1 MSKHIVGII
10 AEYNPFHNGHL
21 YHIEKVKEMFPNSPI
36 ILVLGGNFTERGD
49 VSILDKWEKTY
60 IAIKYGIDLVVELP
74 FPFSCASAD
83 IFAKGSVDILNY
95 LGVTDLVFG
104 SESDDIEG
112 IKKLVEA
119 QLFNNNFDSLVQV
132 YLRMGYNY
140 PTSLSKAL
148 EDITG
153 NCYKLPNDILGISYV
168 KAIYSN
174 KYNITPHTI
183 KRTTDYHSKE
193 LDKMSIRSIR
203 SINSATSIREA
214 LINNVDIKESVP
226 SITYNYLKK
235 KKIPKLDDYFNLLK
249 YKIISSNDLTI
260 YNLVDKGLEKKL
272 KKEILNSYSFDE
284 LINKIKSKNVTYA
297 RLSRTLIYILCDYTK
312 DMAKE
317 FKKIKYIRL
326 LGFSNKG
333 KDYLNKIKKDINI
346 PLISKFTREKDKML
360 EYEYKI
366 TKIYS
371 LVFDK
376 DKSKNLIEAEYKMK
390 PIKEEL
396 IYGKHG

>member
-21 YHIEKVKEMFPNSPI
+21 YHIEKVKEMFPDSPI

-49 VSILDKWEKTY
+49 ISMLDKWEKTA
-60 IAIKYGIDLVVELP
+60 IAIKNGIDLVLELP

-83 IFAKGSVDILNY
+83 IFAKGAISILNY
-95 LGVTDLVFG
+95 LGVTDLIFG

-112 IKKLVEA
+112 IKKLVETE
-119 QLFNNNFDSLVQV
+119 LFNENFDNLVQV

-153 NCYKLPNDILGISYV
+153 DCFKLPNDILGISYV

-174 KYNITPHTI
+174 NYKITPHTI
-183 KRTTDYHSKE
+183 KRTNDYHSKE
-193 LDKMSIRSIR
+193 LKSK

-214 LINNVDIKESVP
+214 LLDGKDIKNSVP
-226 SITYNYLKK
+226 SITYNYLEN
-235 KKIPKLDDYFNLLK
+235 KKIPKLDDYFSLLK

-260 YNLVDKGLEKKL
+260 YNLVDSGMETKL

-284 LINKIKSKNVTYA
+284 LINKVKSKNATYA
-297 RLSRTLIYILCDYTK
+297 KISRMLIYILCDYTK
-312 DMAKE
+312 DLAKE
-317 FKKIKYIRL
+317 FKEIKYIRL

-333 KDYLNKIKKDINI
+333 RDYLNKIKKDIDI
-346 PLISKFTREKDKML
+346 PIISKFTREKDKML
-360 EYEYKI
+360 EYEYQI

-376 DKSKNLIEAEYKMK
+376 DKAKSLIEAEYKMK
-390 PIKEEL
+390 PIREE
-396 IYGKHG
+396 

>member
-49 VSILDKWEKTY
+49 ISILDKWEKTA
-60 IAIKYGIDLVVELP
+60 IAIKNGIDLVVELP

-83 IFAKGSVDILNY
+83 IFAKGSIDILNY

-112 IKKLVEA
+112 IKKLVETE
-119 QLFNNNFDSLVQV
+119 LSNSDFDSLVQV

-153 NCYKLPNDILGISYV
+153 DCFKLPNDILGISYV

-174 KYNITPHTI
+174 NYKITPHTI
-183 KRTTDYHSKE
+183 KRTNDYHSKE
-193 LDKMSIRSIR
+193 LDNM

-214 LINNVDIKESVP
+214 LLDNKDIKNSVP
-226 SITYNYLKK
+226 SITYSYLKD

-249 YKIISSNDLTI
+249 YKIISCNDLTI
-260 YNLVDKGLEKKL
+260 YNLVDSGIATKL

-284 LINKIKSKNVTYA
+284 LINKVKSKNLTYS

-317 FKKIKYIRL
+317 FKEVKYIRL

-333 KDYLNKIKKDINI
+333 RDYLNKIKKAVDIPI
-346 PLISKFTREKDKML
+346 ISKFTREKDKML

-371 LVFDK
+371 LAFDK
-376 DKSKNLIEAEYKMK
+376 DKAKSLIEAYYKMK
-390 PIKEEL
+390 PIREE
-396 IYGKHG
+396 

>member
-1 MSKHIVGII
+1 MLVLSNHIVGII

-21 YHIEKVKEMFPNSPI
+21 YHLEKVKEMFPDSPI

-49 VSILDKWEKTY
+49 ISILDKWEKTT
-60 IAIKYGIDLVVELP
+60 IAIKNGIDLVVELP
-74 FPFSCASAD
+74 FPFSSASAD
-83 IFAKGSVDILNY
+83 IFAKGSIDILNH

-112 IKKLVEA
+112 IIRLVET
-119 QLFNNNFDSLVQV
+119 QLFNKDFDSLVQV

-153 NCYKLPNDILGISYV
+153 NCFKLPNDILGISYV
-168 KAIYSN
+168 KTILSN
-174 KYNITPHTI
+174 SYNITPHTI
-183 KRTTDYHSKE
+183 KRTNDYHSKE
-193 LDKMSIRSIR
+193 LNIRNIRSIR

-214 LINNVDIKESVP
+214 LLNNKDVKSSVP
-226 SITYNYLKK
+226 SITYSYLKN

-249 YKIISSNDLTI
+249 YKIVSSNDLTI
-260 YNLVDKGLEKKL
+260 YNLVDSGISSKL

-284 LINKIKSKNVTYA
+284 LINKVKSKNDTYTKI
-297 RLSRTLIYILCDYTK
+297 SRMLIYILCDYTK
-312 DMAKE
+312 EQAKE
-317 FKKIKYIRL
+317 FKEIKYIRL

-333 KDYLNKIKKDINI
+333 KDYLNKIKKDIDI
-346 PLISKFTREKDKML
+346 PIISKFTREKDKML

-371 LVFDK
+371 LVFTK
-376 DKSKNLIEAEYKMK
+376 DKSKSLIEAFYKMK
-390 PIKEEL
+390 PIREE
-396 IYGKHG
+396 

>member
-1 MSKHIVGII
+1 MSNHIVGII

-21 YHIEKVKEMFPNSPI
+21 YHIEKVKEMFPDSPI

-49 VSILDKWEKTY
+49 ISMLDKWEKTA
-60 IAIKYGIDLVVELP
+60 IAIKNGIDLVVELP

-83 IFAKGSVDILNY
+83 IFAKGAISILNY
-95 LGVTDLVFG
+95 LGVTDLIFG

-112 IKKLVEA
+112 IKKLVETE
-119 QLFNNNFDSLVQV
+119 LFNENFDNLVQV

-153 NCYKLPNDILGISYV
+153 DCFKLPNDILGISYV

-174 KYNITPHTI
+174 NYKITPHTI
-183 KRTTDYHSKE
+183 KRTNDYHSKE
-193 LDKMSIRSIR
+193 LKSK

-214 LINNVDIKESVP
+214 LLDGKDIKNSVP
-226 SITYNYLKK
+226 SITYNYLEN
-235 KKIPKLDDYFNLLK
+235 KKIPKLDDYFSLLK

-260 YNLVDKGLEKKL
+260 YNLVDSGMETKL

-284 LINKIKSKNVTYA
+284 LINKVKSKNATYA
-297 RLSRTLIYILCDYTK
+297 KISRMLIYILCDYTK
-312 DMAKE
+312 EQAKE
-317 FKKIKYIRL
+317 FKEIKYIRL

-333 KDYLNKIKKDINI
+333 RDYLNKIKKDIDI
-346 PLISKFTREKDKML
+346 PIISKFTREKDKML
-360 EYEYKI
+360 EYEYQI

-376 DKSKNLIEAEYKMK
+376 DKAKSLIEAEYKMK
-390 PIKEEL
+390 PVREE
-396 IYGKHG
+396 

>member
-1 MSKHIVGII
+1 M
-10 AEYNPFHNGHL
+10 
-21 YHIEKVKEMFPNSPI
+21 EKVKKMFPDRPI
-36 ILVLGGNFTERGD
+36 ILILGGNFTQRGD
-49 VSILDKWEKTY
+49 ISILDKWEKTA

-83 IFAKGSVDILNY
+83 IFAKGAIDILNH

-104 SESDDIEG
+104 SESDDIES
-112 IKKLVEA
+112 IKKLVETE
-119 QLFNNNFDSLVQV
+119 LFNEDFDSLVQV

-153 NCYKLPNDILGISYV
+153 DCFRLPNDILGISYV
-168 KAIYSN
+168 KAICANNY
-174 KYNITPHTI
+174 KITPHTI
-183 KRTTDYHSKE
+183 KRTNDYHSKD
-193 LDKMSIRSIR
+193 LNKRSI
-203 SINSATSIREA
+203 SSATSIRES
-214 LINNVDIKESVP
+214 LLDGKDIKNSIP
-226 SITYNYLKK
+226 SITYNYLKN

-260 YNLVDKGLEKKL
+260 YNLVDSGISTKL

-284 LINKIKSKNVTYA
+284 LINKVKSKNATYA
-297 RLSRTLIYILCDYTK
+297 KISRMLIYILCDYTK
-312 DMAKE
+312 EQARKFRD
-317 FKKIKYIRL
+317 IKYIRL

-333 KDYLNKIKKDINI
+333 RDYLNKIKKDIGI
-346 PLISKFTREKDKML
+346 PIISKFTREKDRML
-360 EYEYKI
+360 EYEYQI

-376 DKSKNLIEAEYKMK
+376 DKSKSLIEAEYKMK
-390 PIKEEL
+390 PIRE
-396 IYGKHG
+396 G

>member
-21 YHIEKVKEMFPNSPI
+21 YHIEKVKEMFPDSPI

-49 VSILDKWEKTY
+49 ISMLDKWEKTA
-60 IAIKYGIDLVVELP
+60 IAIKNGMDLVLELP

-83 IFAKGSVDILNY
+83 IFAKGAISILNY
-95 LGVTDLVFG
+95 LGVTDLIFG

-112 IKKLVEA
+112 IKKLVETE
-119 QLFNNNFDSLVQV
+119 LFNENFDNLVQV

-153 NCYKLPNDILGISYV
+153 DCFKLPNDILGISYV
-168 KAIYSN
+168 KAIYAN
-174 KYNITPHTI
+174 NYKITPHTI
-183 KRTTDYHSKE
+183 KRTNDYHSKE
-193 LDKMSIRSIR
+193 LKSK

-214 LINNVDIKESVP
+214 LLDGKDIKNSVP
-226 SITYNYLKK
+226 SITYNYLEN
-235 KKIPKLDDYFNLLK
+235 KKIPKLDDYFSLLK

-260 YNLVDKGLEKKL
+260 YNLVDSGMETKL

-284 LINKIKSKNVTYA
+284 LINKVKSKNATYA
-297 RLSRTLIYILCDYTK
+297 KISRMLIYILCDYTK
-312 DMAKE
+312 EQAKE
-317 FKKIKYIRL
+317 FKEIKYIRL

-333 KDYLNKIKKDINI
+333 RDYLNKIKKDIDI
-346 PLISKFTREKDKML
+346 PIISKFTREKDKML
-360 EYEYKI
+360 EYEYQI

-376 DKSKNLIEAEYKMK
+376 DKSKSLIEAEYKMK
-390 PIKEEL
+390 PIREE
-396 IYGKHG
+396 

>member
-1 MSKHIVGII
+1 MSNHIVGII

-21 YHIEKVKEMFPNSPI
+21 YHLEKVKEMFPNSPI

-83 IFAKGSVDILNY
+83 IFANGAISILNN

-112 IKKLVEA
+112 IKKLVETE
-119 QLFNNNFDSLVQV
+119 LNNSEFDVLVSL
-132 YLRMGYNY
+132 YLRSGYNY

-174 KYNITPHTI
+174 NYKITPHTI
-183 KRTTDYHSKE
+183 KRTNDYHSKE

-260 YNLVDKGLEKKL
+260 YNLIDKGLEKKL

-317 FKKIKYIRL
+317 FKEIKYIRL

>member
-1 MSKHIVGII
+1 MLVLSKHIVGII

-21 YHIEKVKEMFPNSPI
+21 YHIEKVEEMFPDSPI

-49 VSILDKWEKTY
+49 ISILDKWEKTT
-60 IAIKYGIDLVVELP
+60 IAIKNGIDLVVELP

-83 IFAKGSVDILNY
+83 IFAKGSIDILNH

-112 IKKLVEA
+112 IKRLVET
-119 QLFNNNFDSLVQV
+119 QLFNKDFDSLVQV

-153 NCYKLPNDILGISYV
+153 DCFKLPNDILGISYV
-168 KAIYSN
+168 KAVLSN
-174 KYNITPHTI
+174 NYKITPHTI
-183 KRTTDYHSKE
+183 KRTNDYHSKE
-193 LDKMSIRSIR
+193 LDKK

-214 LINNVDIKESVP
+214 LLEGKDIKNSVP
-226 SITYNYLKK
+226 SITYNYLKN

-260 YNLVDKGLEKKL
+260 YNLVDSGISTKL

-284 LINKIKSKNVTYA
+284 LINKVKSKNATYA
-297 RLSRTLIYILCDYTK
+297 KISRMLIYILCDYTK
-312 DMAKE
+312 EQAKE
-317 FKKIKYIRL
+317 FKDIKYIRL

-333 KDYLNKIKKDINI
+333 RVYLNKIKKDIDI
-346 PLISKFTREKDKML
+346 PIISKFTREKDKML

-376 DKSKNLIEAEYKMK
+376 EKSKSLIEAEYKMK
-390 PIKEEL
+390 PIREE
-396 IYGKHG
+396 

>member
-21 YHIEKVKEMFPNSPI
+21 YHIEKVKEMFPDSPI

-49 VSILDKWEKTY
+49 ISMLDKWEKTA
-60 IAIKYGIDLVVELP
+60 IAIKNGIDLVVELP

-83 IFAKGSVDILNY
+83 IFAKGAISILNY
-95 LGVTDLVFG
+95 LGVTDLIFG

-112 IKKLVEA
+112 IKKLVETE
-119 QLFNNNFDSLVQV
+119 LFNENFDNLVQV

-153 NCYKLPNDILGISYV
+153 DCFKLPNDILGISYV

-174 KYNITPHTI
+174 NYKITPHTI
-183 KRTTDYHSKE
+183 KRTNDYHSKE
-193 LDKMSIRSIR
+193 LKSK

-214 LINNVDIKESVP
+214 LLDGKDIKNSVP
-226 SITYNYLKK
+226 SITYNYLEN
-235 KKIPKLDDYFNLLK
+235 KKIPKLDDYFSLLK

-260 YNLVDKGLEKKL
+260 YNLVDSGMETKL

-284 LINKIKSKNVTYA
+284 LINKVKSKNATYA
-297 RLSRTLIYILCDYTK
+297 KISRMLIYILCDYTK
-312 DMAKE
+312 EQAKE
-317 FKKIKYIRL
+317 FKEIKYIRL

-333 KDYLNKIKKDINI
+333 RDYLNKIKKDIDI
-346 PLISKFTREKDKML
+346 PIISKFTREKDKML
-360 EYEYKI
+360 EYEYQI

-376 DKSKNLIEAEYKMK
+376 DKAKSLIEAEYKMK
-390 PIKEEL
+390 PIREE
-396 IYGKHG
+396 

>member
-21 YHIEKVKEMFPNSPI
+21 YHIERVKEMFPDSPI
-36 ILVLGGNFTERGD
+36 ILVLGGVFTDRGNI
-49 VSILDKWEKTY
+49 SILDKWEKTS
-60 IAIKYGIDLVVELP
+60 IAIKNGIDLVVELP

-83 IFAKGSVDILNY
+83 IFAYGSISILNH

-112 IKKLVEA
+112 IKKLVETE
-119 QLFNNNFDSLVQV
+119 LYNPDFDNLVQV

-153 NCYKLPNDILGISYV
+153 DCFKLPNDILGISYV

-174 KYNITPHTI
+174 NYKIAPHTI
-183 KRTTDYHSKE
+183 KRTNDYHSKE
-193 LDKMSIRSIR
+193 LKSKSIKSI
-203 SINSATSIREA
+203 SSATSIREA
-214 LINNVDIKESVP
+214 LLNNQNIKNSVP
-226 SITYNYLKK
+226 SITYSYLKN

-249 YKIISSNDLTI
+249 YKIISTNDLTI
-260 YNLVDKGLEKKL
+260 YNLVDSGISSKL

-284 LINKIKSKNVTYA
+284 LINKVKSKNATYA
-297 RLSRTLIYILCDYTK
+297 KISRMLIYILCDYTK
-312 DMAKE
+312 EQARE
-317 FKKIKYIRL
+317 FKDIKYIRL

-333 KDYLNKIKKDINI
+333 KDYLNKIKKDIDI
-346 PLISKFTREKDKML
+346 PIISKFTREKDKML

-371 LVFDK
+371 LVFAK
-376 DKSKNLIEAEYKMK
+376 DKSKSLIEAEYKMK
-390 PIKEEL
+390 PIRK
-396 IYGKHG
+396 

>member
-21 YHIEKVKEMFPNSPI
+21 YHIEKVKEMFPDSPI

-49 VSILDKWEKTY
+49 VSILDKWEKTA
-60 IAIKYGIDLVVELP
+60 IAIKNGIDLVVELP

-83 IFAKGSVDILNY
+83 IFAKGSIDILNH
-95 LGVTDLVFG
+95 LRVTDIVFG

-112 IKKLVEA
+112 IKKLVETE
-119 QLFNNNFDSLVQV
+119 LSNPDFDSLVQV

-153 NCYKLPNDILGISYV
+153 DCFKLPNDILGISYV

-174 KYNITPHTI
+174 NYKITPHTI
-183 KRTTDYHSKE
+183 KRTNDYHSKE
-193 LDKMSIRSIR
+193 LDNM

-214 LINNVDIKESVP
+214 LLDNKDIKDSVP
-226 SITYNYLKK
+226 SITYTYLKD

-249 YKIISSNDLTI
+249 YKIISCNDLTI
-260 YNLVDKGLEKKL
+260 YNLVDSGIATKL
-272 KKEILNSYSFDE
+272 KKEILNCYSFDE
-284 LINKIKSKNVTYA
+284 LINRVKSKNATYA
-297 RLSRTLIYILCDYTK
+297 KISRMLIYILCDYTK

-317 FKKIKYIRL
+317 FKEIKYIRL

-333 KDYLNKIKKDINI
+333 RDYLNKIKKDIDVLI
-346 PLISKFTREKDKML
+346 ISKFTREKDKML
-360 EYEYKI
+360 EYEYQI

-376 DKSKNLIEAEYKMK
+376 DKAKSLIEAYYKMK
-390 PIKEEL
+390 PIRE
-396 IYGKHG
+396 

>member
-21 YHIEKVKEMFPNSPI
+21 YHIEKVKEMFPDSPI

-49 VSILDKWEKTY
+49 ISILDKWEKTA
-60 IAIKYGIDLVVELP
+60 IAIKNGIDLVVELP

-83 IFAKGSVDILNY
+83 IFAKGSIDILNY
-95 LGVTDLVFG
+95 LGVTDIVFG

-112 IKKLVEA
+112 IKKLVETE
-119 QLFNNNFDSLVQV
+119 LSNSDFDSLVQV

-153 NCYKLPNDILGISYV
+153 DCFKLPNDILGISYV

-174 KYNITPHTI
+174 NYKITPHTI
-183 KRTTDYHSKE
+183 KRTNDYHSKE
-193 LDKMSIRSIR
+193 LDNM

-214 LINNVDIKESVP
+214 LLNNKDIKDSVP
-226 SITYNYLKK
+226 SITYTYLKD

-249 YKIISSNDLTI
+249 YKIISCNDLTI
-260 YNLVDKGLEKKL
+260 YNLVDSGIATKL

-284 LINKIKSKNVTYA
+284 LINKVKSKNLTYS

-317 FKKIKYIRL
+317 FKDIKYIRL

-333 KDYLNKIKKDINI
+333 RDYLNKIKKDIDVPI
-346 PLISKFTREKDKML
+346 ISKFTREKDKML

-376 DKSKNLIEAEYKMK
+376 DKAKSLIEAEYKMK
-390 PIKEEL
+390 PIREE
-396 IYGKHG
+396 

>member
-21 YHIEKVKEMFPNSPI
+21 YHIEKVKEMFPDSSI

-49 VSILDKWEKTY
+49 VSILDKWEKTA
-60 IAIKYGIDLVVELP
+60 IAIKNGIDLVVELP
-74 FPFSCASAD
+74 FPFSCSSAD
-83 IFAKGSVDILNY
+83 IFAKGSIDLLNY

-112 IKKLVEA
+112 IKKLVETE
-119 QLFNNNFDSLVQV
+119 LFNKDFDSLVQV

-153 NCYKLPNDILGISYV
+153 DCFKLPNDILGISYV
-168 KAIYSN
+168 KAVYSN
-174 KYNITPHTI
+174 NYKITPHTI
-183 KRTTDYHSKE
+183 KRTNDYHSKE
-193 LDKMSIRSIR
+193 LNNMSIRSIR

-214 LINNVDIKESVP
+214 LLNNKDIKDSVP
-226 SITYNYLKK
+226 SITYSYLKD

-249 YKIISSNDLTI
+249 YKIISCNDLTI
-260 YNLVDKGLEKKL
+260 YNLVDSGIATKL
-272 KKEILNSYSFDE
+272 KKEILNCYSFDE
-284 LINKIKSKNVTYA
+284 LINKVKSKNLTYS

-317 FKKIKYIRL
+317 FKEVKYIRL

-333 KDYLNKIKKDINI
+333 RDYLNKIKKDINI
-346 PLISKFTREKDKML
+346 PIISKFTREKDKML
-360 EYEYKI
+360 EYEYLC

-376 DKSKNLIEAEYKMK
+376 DKSKSLIEAEYKMK
-390 PIKEEL
+390 PIRED
-396 IYGKHG
+396 

>member
-1 MSKHIVGII
+1 MSNHIVGII

-21 YHIEKVKEMFPNSPI
+21 YHLEKVKEMFPNSPI
-36 ILVLGGNFTERGD
+36 ILVVGGVFTERGD
-49 VSILDKWEKTY
+49 ISVLNKWEKTE
-60 IAIKYGIDLVVELP
+60 IAIKNGIDLVVELP

-83 IFAKGSVDILNY
+83 IFANGAISILNN

-112 IKKLVEA
+112 IKKLVETE
-119 QLFNNNFDSLVQV
+119 LNNSEFDVLVSL
-132 YLRMGYNY
+132 YLRSGYNY

-174 KYNITPHTI
+174 NYKITPHTI
-183 KRTTDYHSKE
+183 KRTNDYHSKE
-193 LDKMSIRSIR
+193 LDKMSIRSI
-203 SINSATSIREA
+203 SSATSIRKA
-214 LINNVDIKESVP
+214 LLNNKDIKDSVP
-226 SITYNYLKK
+226 SITYNYLKN

-260 YNLVDKGLEKKL
+260 YNLVDSGMEVKL
-272 KKEILNSYSFDE
+272 KKEILNSYNFDE
-284 LINKIKSKNVTYA
+284 LINKVKSKNSTYA
-297 RLSRTLIYILCDYTK
+297 KISRMLIYILCDYTK
-312 DMAKE
+312 EQAKE
-317 FKKIKYIRL
+317 FKEITYIRL

-333 KDYLNKIKKDINI
+333 RDYLNKIKKDIDI
-346 PLISKFTREKDKML
+346 PIISKFTREKDKML
-360 EYEYKI
+360 EYEYQI

-376 DKSKNLIEAEYKMK
+376 DEAKSLIEAEYKMK
-390 PIKEEL
+390 PIREE
-396 IYGKHG
+396 

>member
-21 YHIEKVKEMFPNSPI
+21 YHIEKVKEMFPDSPI

-49 VSILDKWEKTY
+49 VSILDKWEKTD
-60 IAIKYGIDLVVELP
+60 IAIKCGIDLVVELP
-74 FPFSCASAD
+74 FPFSCSSAD
-83 IFAKGSVDILNY
+83 IFAKGSLDILNY

-112 IKKLVEA
+112 IKKLVETE
-119 QLFNNNFDSLVQV
+119 LSNPDFDNLVQV

-153 NCYKLPNDILGISYV
+153 DCFKLPNDILGISYV

-174 KYNITPHTI
+174 NYKITPHTI
-183 KRTTDYHSKE
+183 KRTNDYHSKE
-193 LDKMSIRSIR
+193 LDNM

-214 LINNVDIKESVP
+214 LLNNKDIKDSVP
-226 SITYNYLKK
+226 VITYNYLKN

-249 YKIISSNDLTI
+249 YKIISCNDLAI
-260 YNLVDKGLEKKL
+260 YNLVDSGIATKL

-284 LINKIKSKNVTYA
+284 FINKVKSKNLTYS

-312 DMAKE
+312 NMAKE
-317 FKKIKYIRL
+317 FNKIRYIRL
-326 LGFSNKG
+326 LGFSNSG
-333 KDYLNKIKKDINI
+333 RDYLNKIKKDIDI
-346 PLISKFTREKDKML
+346 PIISKFTKEKDKML
-360 EYEYKI
+360 EYEYQI

-371 LVFDK
+371 LIFNKDK
-376 DKSKNLIEAEYKMK
+376 DKSLIEAEYKMK
-390 PIKEEL
+390 PIKEE
-396 IYGKHG
+396 

>member
-49 VSILDKWEKTY
+49 ISILDKWEKTA
-60 IAIKYGIDLVVELP
+60 IAIKNGIDLVVELP

-83 IFAKGSVDILNY
+83 IFAKGSIDILNH
-95 LGVTDLVFG
+95 LRVTDLVFG

-112 IKKLVEA
+112 IKKLVETE
-119 QLFNNNFDSLVQV
+119 LSNPDFDNLVQV

-153 NCYKLPNDILGISYV
+153 DCFKLPNDILGISYV

-174 KYNITPHTI
+174 NYKITPHTI
-183 KRTTDYHSKE
+183 KRTNDYHSKE
-193 LDKMSIRSIR
+193 LDNM

-214 LINNVDIKESVP
+214 LLNNKDIKESVP
-226 SITYNYLKK
+226 SITYSYLKD

-249 YKIISSNDLTI
+249 YKIISCNDLTI
-260 YNLVDKGLEKKL
+260 YNLVDSGIATKL

-284 LINKIKSKNVTYA
+284 LINKVKSKNLTYS

-317 FKKIKYIRL
+317 FKDIKYIRL

-333 KDYLNKIKKDINI
+333 RDYLNKIKKAVDIPI
-346 PLISKFTREKDKML
+346 ISKFTREKDKML

-371 LVFDK
+371 LAFDK
-376 DKSKNLIEAEYKMK
+376 DKAKSLIEAYYKMK
-390 PIKEEL
+390 PIREE
-396 IYGKHG
+396 

>member
-49 VSILDKWEKTY
+49 ISILDKWEKTA
-60 IAIKYGIDLVVELP
+60 IAIKNGIDLVVELP
-74 FPFSCASAD
+74 FPFSCSSAD
-83 IFAKGSVDILNY
+83 IFAKGSIDILNY

-112 IKKLVEA
+112 IKKLVETE
-119 QLFNNNFDSLVQV
+119 LSNHDFDNLVQV

-153 NCYKLPNDILGISYV
+153 DCFKLPNDILGISYV

-174 KYNITPHTI
+174 NYKITPHTI
-183 KRTTDYHSKE
+183 KRTNDYHSKE
-193 LDKMSIRSIR
+193 LDNMSIS
-203 SINSATSIREA
+203 SATSIREA
-214 LINNVDIKESVP
+214 LLNNKDIKESVP
-226 SITYNYLKK
+226 SITYSYLKD

-249 YKIISSNDLTI
+249 YKIISCNDLTI
-260 YNLVDKGLEKKL
+260 YNLVDSGIATKL

-284 LINKIKSKNVTYA
+284 LINKVKSKNLTYS

-317 FKKIKYIRL
+317 FKEIKYIRL

-333 KDYLNKIKKDINI
+333 KEYLNKIKKDIDI
-346 PLISKFTREKDKML
+346 PIISKFTREKDKML

-376 DKSKNLIEAEYKMK
+376 DKAKSLIEAEYKMK
-390 PIKEEL
+390 PIRE
-396 IYGKHG
+396 

>member
-1 MSKHIVGII
+1 MSNHIVGII

-21 YHIEKVKEMFPNSPI
+21 YHIEKLKEIFPESLI

-49 VSILDKWEKTY
+49 VSILDKWDKTA

-83 IFAKGSVDILNY
+83 IFAKGSIGILNH

-112 IKKLVEA
+112 IKKLVET
-119 QLFNNNFDSLVQV
+119 LLSNPDFDSLVQV

-153 NCYKLPNDILGISYV
+153 DCFKLPNDILGISYV

-174 KYNITPHTI
+174 NYKITPHTI
-183 KRTTDYHSKE
+183 KRTNDYHSKE
-193 LDKMSIRSIR
+193 LDKMSIRSI
-203 SINSATSIREA
+203 SSATSIREA
-214 LINNVDIKESVP
+214 LLNNKDIKDSVP
-226 SITYNYLKK
+226 SITYNYLKN

-260 YNLVDKGLEKKL
+260 YNLVDSGMETKL

-284 LINKIKSKNVTYA
+284 LINKVKSKNSTYA
-297 RLSRTLIYILCDYTK
+297 KISRMLIYILCDYTK
-312 DMAKE
+312 KQAKE
-317 FKKIKYIRL
+317 FREITYIRL

-333 KDYLNKIKKDINI
+333 RDYLNKIKKDIDI
-346 PLISKFTREKDKML
+346 PIISKFTREKDKML
-360 EYEYKI
+360 EYEYQI

-376 DKSKNLIEAEYKMK
+376 DEAKSLIEAEYKMK
-390 PIKEEL
+390 PIREE
-396 IYGKHG
+396 

>member
-1 MSKHIVGII
+1 MLVLVKHIVGII

-21 YHIEKVKEMFPNSPI
+21 YHIEKAKNMFPNSPI
-36 ILVLGGNFTERGD
+36 ILVLGGNFTQRGD
-49 VSILDKWEKTY
+49 VSILDKWKKTE
-60 IAIKYGIDLVVELP
+60 IAIKNGVDLVIELP

-83 IFAKGSVDILNY
+83 IFAKGSISILNY

-112 IKKLVEA
+112 IKRLVETE
-119 QLFNNNFDSLVQV
+119 LSNKDFDNLVQV

-153 NCYKLPNDILGISYV
+153 DCFKLPNDILGISYV
-168 KAIYSN
+168 KAIFSN
-174 KYNITPHTI
+174 NYKITPHTI
-183 KRTTDYHSKE
+183 KRTNDYHSKE
-193 LDKMSIRSIR
+193 LNKMG
-203 SINSATSIREA
+203 INSATSIRET
-214 LINNVDIKESVP
+214 LLNNKDIKDSVP
-226 SITYNYLKK
+226 VITYNYLKN

-249 YKIISSNDLTI
+249 YKIISCNDLTI
-260 YNLVDKGLEKKL
+260 YNLVDSGIATKL

-284 LINKIKSKNVTYA
+284 LINKVKSKNLTYS

-312 DMAKE
+312 NMAKE
-317 FKKIKYIRL
+317 FNKIRYIRL
-326 LGFSNKG
+326 LGFSNRG
-333 KDYLNKIKKDINI
+333 RDYLNKIKKDIDI
-346 PLISKFTREKDKML
+346 PIISKFTKEKDEML
-360 EYEYKI
+360 EYEYQI

-376 DKSKNLIEAEYKMK
+376 DTDKSLIEAEYKMK
-390 PIKEEL
+390 PIKEE
-396 IYGKHG
+396 

>member
-49 VSILDKWEKTY
+49 ISILDKWEKTA
-60 IAIKYGIDLVVELP
+60 IAIKNGIDLVVELP
-74 FPFSCASAD
+74 FPFSCSSAD
-83 IFAKGSVDILNY
+83 IFAKGSLDILNY

-112 IKKLVEA
+112 IKKLVETE
-119 QLFNNNFDSLVQV
+119 LSNPDFDNLVQV

-153 NCYKLPNDILGISYV
+153 DCFKLPNDILGISYV

-174 KYNITPHTI
+174 NYKITPHTI
-183 KRTTDYHSKE
+183 KRTNDYHSKE
-193 LDKMSIRSIR
+193 LDNM

-214 LINNVDIKESVP
+214 LLNNKDIKDSVP
-226 SITYNYLKK
+226 VITYNYLKN

-249 YKIISSNDLTI
+249 YKIISCNDLAI
-260 YNLVDKGLEKKL
+260 YNLVDSGIATKL

-284 LINKIKSKNVTYA
+284 FINKVKSKNLTYS

-312 DMAKE
+312 NMAKE
-317 FKKIKYIRL
+317 FNKIRYIRL
-326 LGFSNKG
+326 LGFSNSG
-333 KDYLNKIKKDINI
+333 RDYLNKIKKDIDI
-346 PLISKFTREKDKML
+346 PIISKFTKEKDKML
-360 EYEYKI
+360 EYEYQI

-371 LVFDK
+371 LIFNKDK
-376 DKSKNLIEAEYKMK
+376 DKSLIEAEYKMK
-390 PIKEEL
+390 PIKEE
-396 IYGKHG
+396 

>member
-21 YHIEKVKEMFPNSPI
+21 YHIEKVKEMFPDSPI

-49 VSILDKWEKTY
+49 VSILDKWEKTA
-60 IAIKYGIDLVVELP
+60 IAIKNGIDLVVELP

-83 IFAKGSVDILNY
+83 IFAKGSIDILNH
-95 LGVTDLVFG
+95 LRVTDLVFG

-112 IKKLVEA
+112 IKKLVETE
-119 QLFNNNFDSLVQV
+119 LSNPDFDNLVQV

-153 NCYKLPNDILGISYV
+153 DCFKLPNDILGISYV

-174 KYNITPHTI
+174 NYKITPHTI
-183 KRTTDYHSKE
+183 KRTNDYHSKE
-193 LDKMSIRSIR
+193 LDNM

-214 LINNVDIKESVP
+214 LLNNKDIKESVP
-226 SITYNYLKK
+226 SITYSYLKD

-249 YKIISSNDLTI
+249 YKIISCNDLTI
-260 YNLVDKGLEKKL
+260 YNLVDSGIATKL

-284 LINKIKSKNVTYA
+284 LINKVKSKNLTYS

-317 FKKIKYIRL
+317 FKDIKYIRL

-333 KDYLNKIKKDINI
+333 RDYLNKIKKAVDVPI
-346 PLISKFTREKDKML
+346 ISKFTREKDKML

-376 DKSKNLIEAEYKMK
+376 DKAKSLIEAYYKMK
-390 PIKEEL
+390 PIREE
-396 IYGKHG
+396 

>member
-21 YHIEKVKEMFPNSPI
+21 YHIEKVKEMFPDSPI

-49 VSILDKWEKTY
+49 VSILDKWEKTA
-60 IAIKYGIDLVVELP
+60 IAIKNGIDLVVELP

-83 IFAKGSVDILNY
+83 IFAKGSIDILNY

-112 IKKLVEA
+112 IKKLVETE
-119 QLFNNNFDSLVQV
+119 LSNHDFDNLVQV

-153 NCYKLPNDILGISYV
+153 DCFKLPNDILGISYV

-174 KYNITPHTI
+174 NYKITPHTI
-183 KRTTDYHSKE
+183 KRTNDYHSKE
-193 LDKMSIRSIR
+193 LDNM

-214 LINNVDIKESVP
+214 LLNNKDIKNSVP
-226 SITYNYLKK
+226 SITYSYLKD

-249 YKIISSNDLTI
+249 YKIISCNDLTI
-260 YNLVDKGLEKKL
+260 YNLVDSGIATKL

-284 LINKIKSKNVTYA
+284 LINKVKSKNLTYS

-317 FKKIKYIRL
+317 FKEVKYIRL

-333 KDYLNKIKKDINI
+333 RDYLNKIKKAVDIPI
-346 PLISKFTREKDKML
+346 ISKFTREKDKML
-360 EYEYKI
+360 EYEYQI

-376 DKSKNLIEAEYKMK
+376 DKAKSLIEAYYKMK
-390 PIKEEL
+390 PIREE
-396 IYGKHG
+396 

>member
-1 MSKHIVGII
+1 MLVLVKHIVGII

-49 VSILDKWEKTY
+49 VSILDKWEKTD
-60 IAIKYGIDLVVELP
+60 IAIKCGIDLVVELP

-83 IFAKGSVDILNY
+83 IFAKGSIDILNY

-112 IKKLVEA
+112 IKKLVETE
-119 QLFNNNFDSLVQV
+119 LSNPDFDNLVQV

-153 NCYKLPNDILGISYV
+153 DCFKLPNDILGISYV
-168 KAIYSN
+168 KAIFSN
-174 KYNITPHTI
+174 NYKITPHTI
-183 KRTTDYHSKE
+183 KRTNDYHSKE
-193 LDKMSIRSIR
+193 LNKMG
-203 SINSATSIREA
+203 INSATSIRET
-214 LINNVDIKESVP
+214 LLNNKDIKDSVP
-226 SITYNYLKK
+226 VITYNYLKN

-249 YKIISSNDLTI
+249 YKIISCNDLTI
-260 YNLVDKGLEKKL
+260 YNLVDSGIATKL

-284 LINKIKSKNVTYA
+284 LINKVKSKNLTYS

-312 DMAKE
+312 NMAKE
-317 FKKIKYIRL
+317 FNKIRYIRL
-326 LGFSNKG
+326 LGFSNRG
-333 KDYLNKIKKDINI
+333 RDYLNKIKKDIDI
-346 PLISKFTREKDKML
+346 PIISKFTKEKDEML
-360 EYEYKI
+360 EYEYQI

-376 DKSKNLIEAEYKMK
+376 DTDKSLIEAEYKMK
-390 PIKEEL
+390 PIKEE
-396 IYGKHG
+396 

>member
-21 YHIEKVKEMFPNSPI
+21 YHIEKVKEMFPDSPI

-49 VSILDKWEKTY
+49 ISMLDKWEKTA
-60 IAIKYGIDLVVELP
+60 IAIKNGIDLVVELP

-83 IFAKGSVDILNY
+83 IFAKGAISILNY
-95 LGVTDLVFG
+95 LGVTDLIFG

-112 IKKLVEA
+112 IKKLVETE
-119 QLFNNNFDSLVQV
+119 LFNENFDNLVQV

-153 NCYKLPNDILGISYV
+153 DCFKLPNDILGISYV

-174 KYNITPHTI
+174 NYKITPHTI
-183 KRTTDYHSKE
+183 KRTNDYHSKE
-193 LDKMSIRSIR
+193 LKSK

-214 LINNVDIKESVP
+214 LLNNKEIKDSVP
-226 SITYNYLKK
+226 SITYNYLKN

-249 YKIISSNDLTI
+249 YKIISCNDLTI
-260 YNLVDKGLEKKL
+260 YNLIDSGIATKL

-284 LINKIKSKNVTYA
+284 LINKVKSKNLTYS

-312 DMAKE
+312 EQAKE
-317 FKKIKYIRL
+317 FKDIKYIRL

-333 KDYLNKIKKDINI
+333 KEYLNKIKKDVDI
-346 PLISKFTREKDKML
+346 PIISKFTREKDKML
-360 EYEYKI
+360 EYEYQI

-376 DKSKNLIEAEYKMK
+376 DKAKSLIEAEYKMK
-390 PIKEEL
+390 PIREE
-396 IYGKHG
+396 

>member
-1 MSKHIVGII
+1 MLILSNHIVGII

-21 YHIEKVKEMFPNSPI
+21 YHLEKVKEMFPNSPI
-36 ILVLGGNFTERGD
+36 ILVVGGVFTERGD
-49 VSILDKWEKTY
+49 ISVLNKWEKTE
-60 IAIKYGIDLVVELP
+60 IAIKNGIDLVVELP

-83 IFAKGSVDILNY
+83 IFANGAISILNN

-112 IKKLVEA
+112 IKKLVETE
-119 QLFNNNFDSLVQV
+119 LNNSEFDVLVSL
-132 YLRMGYNY
+132 YLRSGYNY

-174 KYNITPHTI
+174 NYKITPHTI
-183 KRTTDYHSKE
+183 KRTNDYHSKE
-193 LDKMSIRSIR
+193 LDKMSIRSI
-203 SINSATSIREA
+203 SSATSIRKA
-214 LINNVDIKESVP
+214 LLNNKDIKDSVP
-226 SITYNYLKK
+226 SITYNYLKN

-260 YNLVDKGLEKKL
+260 YNLVDSGMEVKL
-272 KKEILNSYSFDE
+272 KKEILNSYNFDE
-284 LINKIKSKNVTYA
+284 LINKVKSKNSTYA
-297 RLSRTLIYILCDYTK
+297 KISRMLIYILCDYTK
-312 DMAKE
+312 EQAKE
-317 FKKIKYIRL
+317 FKEITYIRL

-333 KDYLNKIKKDINI
+333 RDYLNKIKKDIDI
-346 PLISKFTREKDKML
+346 PIISKFTREKDKML
-360 EYEYKI
+360 EYEYQI

-376 DKSKNLIEAEYKMK
+376 DKIKSLIEDEYKMK
-390 PIKEEL
+390 PIRE
-396 IYGKHG
+396 

>member
-49 VSILDKWEKTY
+49 ISILDKWEKTA
-60 IAIKYGIDLVVELP
+60 IAIKNGIDLVVELP

-83 IFAKGSVDILNY
+83 IFAKGSIDILNY

-112 IKKLVEA
+112 IKKLVETE
-119 QLFNNNFDSLVQV
+119 LSNPDFDNLVQV

-153 NCYKLPNDILGISYV
+153 VCFKLPNDILGISYV

-174 KYNITPHTI
+174 NYKITPHTI
-183 KRTTDYHSKE
+183 KRTNDYHSKE
-193 LDKMSIRSIR
+193 LDNM

-214 LINNVDIKESVP
+214 LLNNKDIKESVP
-226 SITYNYLKK
+226 SITYSYLKD

-249 YKIISSNDLTI
+249 YKIISCNDLTI
-260 YNLVDKGLEKKL
+260 YNLVDSGIATKL

-284 LINKIKSKNVTYA
+284 LINKVKSKNLTYS

-317 FKKIKYIRL
+317 FKDIKYIRL

-333 KDYLNKIKKDINI
+333 RDYLNKIKKAVDIPI
-346 PLISKFTREKDKML
+346 ISKFTREKDKML

-371 LVFDK
+371 LTFDK
-376 DKSKNLIEAEYKMK
+376 DKAKSLIEAEYKMK
-390 PIKEEL
+390 PIREE
-396 IYGKHG
+396 

>member
-1 MSKHIVGII
+1 MSNHIVGII

-21 YHIEKVKEMFPNSPI
+21 YHLEKVKEMFPNSPI
-36 ILVLGGNFTERGD
+36 ILVVGGVFTERGD
-49 VSILDKWEKTY
+49 ISVLNKWEKTE
-60 IAIKYGIDLVVELP
+60 IAIKNGIDLVVELP

-83 IFAKGSVDILNY
+83 IFANGAISILNN

-112 IKKLVEA
+112 IKKLVETE
-119 QLFNNNFDSLVQV
+119 LNNSEFDVLVSL
-132 YLRMGYNY
+132 YLRSGYNY

-174 KYNITPHTI
+174 NYKITPHTI
-183 KRTTDYHSKE
+183 KRTNDYHSKE
-193 LDKMSIRSIR
+193 LDKMSIRSI
-203 SINSATSIREA
+203 SSATSIRKA
-214 LINNVDIKESVP
+214 LLNNKDIKNSVP
-226 SITYNYLKK
+226 SITYNYLKN

-260 YNLVDKGLEKKL
+260 YNLVDSGMEVKL
-272 KKEILNSYSFDE
+272 KKEIFNSYNFDE
-284 LINKIKSKNVTYA
+284 LINKVKSKNATYA
-297 RLSRTLIYILCDYTK
+297 KISRMLIYILCDYTK
-312 DMAKE
+312 EQAKE
-317 FKKIKYIRL
+317 FKDIKYIRL

-333 KDYLNKIKKDINI
+333 RDYLNKIKKDIDI
-346 PLISKFTREKDKML
+346 PIISKFTREKDKML

-376 DKSKNLIEAEYKMK
+376 DKSKSLIEAEYKMK
-390 PIKEEL
+390 PIREE
-396 IYGKHG
+396 

>member
-49 VSILDKWEKTY
+49 ISILDKWEKTA
-60 IAIKYGIDLVVELP
+60 IAIKNGIDLVVELP
-74 FPFSCASAD
+74 FPFSCSSAD
-83 IFAKGSVDILNY
+83 IFAKGSIDILNY

-112 IKKLVEA
+112 IKKLVETE
-119 QLFNNNFDSLVQV
+119 LSNHDFDNLVQV

-153 NCYKLPNDILGISYV
+153 DCFKLPNDILGISYV

-174 KYNITPHTI
+174 NYKITPHTI
-183 KRTTDYHSKE
+183 KRTNDYHSKE
-193 LDKMSIRSIR
+193 LDNM

-214 LINNVDIKESVP
+214 LLNNKDIKESVP
-226 SITYNYLKK
+226 SITYSYLKD

-249 YKIISSNDLTI
+249 YKIISCNDLTI
-260 YNLVDKGLEKKL
+260 YNLVDSGIATKL

-284 LINKIKSKNVTYA
+284 LINKVKSKNLTYS

-317 FKKIKYIRL
+317 FKDIKYIRL

-333 KDYLNKIKKDINI
+333 RDYLNKIKKDVDI
-346 PLISKFTREKDKML
+346 PIISKFTREKDKML

-376 DKSKNLIEAEYKMK
+376 DKAKSLIEAEYKMK
-390 PIKEEL
+390 PIRE
-396 IYGKHG
+396 

>member
-1 MSKHIVGII
+1 MLILSKHIVGII

-49 VSILDKWEKTY
+49 ISILDKWEKTA

-83 IFAKGSVDILNY
+83 IFAKGSIDILNH

-112 IKKLVEA
+112 IKRLVET
-119 QLFNNNFDSLVQV
+119 QLFNKDFDSLVQV

-148 EDITG
+148 EDITEK
-153 NCYKLPNDILGISYV
+153 CYKLPNDILGISYV
-168 KAIYSN
+168 KSIISN
-174 KYNITPHTI
+174 NYKITPHTI
-183 KRTTDYHSKE
+183 KRTNDYHSKE
-193 LDKMSIRSIR
+193 LEHKSIKSIT
-203 SINSATSIREA
+203 SATSIRQA
-214 LINNVDIKESVP
+214 LMNNIDIKNFVP
-226 SITYNYLKK
+226 DITYKYLKK
-235 KKIPKLDDYFNLLK
+235 ETIPKLDDYFNLLK
-249 YKIISSNDLTI
+249 YKIVSSNDLTI
-260 YNLVDKGLEKKL
+260 YNLVDSGMEAKL

-284 LINKIKSKNVTYA
+284 LINKVKSKNSTYA
-297 RLSRTLIYILCDYTK
+297 KISRMLIYILCDYTK
-312 DMAKE
+312 EQARE
-317 FKKIKYIRL
+317 FKDIKYIRL

-333 KDYLNKIKKDINI
+333 RVYLNKIKKDIDI
-346 PLISKFTREKDKML
+346 PIISKFTREKDKML
-360 EYEYKI
+360 EYEYLS

-376 DKSKNLIEAEYKMK
+376 DKAKSLIEAEYKMK
-390 PIKEEL
+390 PIRED
-396 IYGKHG
+396 

>member
-49 VSILDKWEKTY
+49 ISILDKWEKTA
-60 IAIKYGIDLVVELP
+60 IAIKNGIDLVVELP

-83 IFAKGSVDILNY
+83 IFAKGSIDILNY

-112 IKKLVEA
+112 IKKLVETE
-119 QLFNNNFDSLVQV
+119 LSNPDFDNLVQV

-153 NCYKLPNDILGISYV
+153 DCFKLPNDILGISYV

-174 KYNITPHTI
+174 NYKITPHTI
-183 KRTTDYHSKE
+183 KRTNDYHSKE
-193 LDKMSIRSIR
+193 LDNM

-214 LINNVDIKESVP
+214 LLNNKDIKDSVP
-226 SITYNYLKK
+226 SITYTYLKD

-249 YKIISSNDLTI
+249 YKIISCNDLTI
-260 YNLVDKGLEKKL
+260 YNLVDSGIATKL

-284 LINKIKSKNVTYA
+284 LINKVKSKNLTYS

-312 DMAKE
+312 DMAKK
-317 FKKIKYIRL
+317 FKEVKYIRL

-333 KDYLNKIKKDINI
+333 RDYLNKIKKAVDIPI
-346 PLISKFTREKDKML
+346 ISKFTREKDKML
-360 EYEYKI
+360 EYEYQI

-371 LVFDK
+371 LAFDK
-376 DKSKNLIEAEYKMK
+376 EKSKSLIEAYYKMK
-390 PIKEEL
+390 PIREE
-396 IYGKHG
+396 

>member
-21 YHIEKVKEMFPNSPI
+21 YHIEKVKEMFPDSPI

-49 VSILDKWEKTY
+49 ISILDKWEKTA
-60 IAIKYGIDLVVELP
+60 IAIKNGIDLVVELP

-83 IFAKGSVDILNY
+83 IFAKGSIDILNY

-112 IKKLVEA
+112 IKKLVETE
-119 QLFNNNFDSLVQV
+119 LSNPDFDNLVQV

-153 NCYKLPNDILGISYV
+153 DCFKLPNDILGISYV

-174 KYNITPHTI
+174 NYKITPHTI
-183 KRTTDYHSKE
+183 KRTNDYHSKE
-193 LDKMSIRSIR
+193 LDNM

-214 LINNVDIKESVP
+214 LLNNKDIKESVP
-226 SITYNYLKK
+226 SITYSYLKD

-260 YNLVDKGLEKKL
+260 YNLVDSGIATKL

-284 LINKIKSKNVTYA
+284 LINKVKSKNLTYS

-317 FKKIKYIRL
+317 FKDIKYIRL

-333 KDYLNKIKKDINI
+333 RDYLNKIKKAVDIPI
-346 PLISKFTREKDKML
+346 ISKFTREKDKML

-376 DKSKNLIEAEYKMK
+376 DKSKSIIEAEYKMK
-390 PIKEEL
+390 PIREE
-396 IYGKHG
+396 

>member
-21 YHIEKVKEMFPNSPI
+21 YHIEKVKEMFPDSPI

-49 VSILDKWEKTY
+49 ISMLDKWEKTA
-60 IAIKYGIDLVVELP
+60 IAIKNGIDLVLELP

-83 IFAKGSVDILNY
+83 IFAKGAISILNY
-95 LGVTDLVFG
+95 LGVTDLIFG

-112 IKKLVEA
+112 IKKLVETE
-119 QLFNNNFDSLVQV
+119 LFNENFDNLVQV

-153 NCYKLPNDILGISYV
+153 DCFKLPNDILGISYV
-168 KAIYSN
+168 KAIYAN
-174 KYNITPHTI
+174 NYKITPHTI
-183 KRTTDYHSKE
+183 KRTNDYHSKE
-193 LDKMSIRSIR
+193 LKSK

-214 LINNVDIKESVP
+214 LLNNKEIKDSVP
-226 SITYNYLKK
+226 SITYNYLKN

-249 YKIISSNDLTI
+249 YKIISCNDLTI
-260 YNLVDKGLEKKL
+260 YNLIDSGIATKL

-284 LINKIKSKNVTYA
+284 LINKVKSKNLTYS

-312 DMAKE
+312 EQAKE
-317 FKKIKYIRL
+317 FKDIKYIRL

-333 KDYLNKIKKDINI
+333 KEYLNKIKKDIDI
-346 PLISKFTREKDKML
+346 PIISKFTREKDKML
-360 EYEYKI
+360 EYEYQI

-376 DKSKNLIEAEYKMK
+376 DKSKSLIEAEYKMK
-390 PIKEEL
+390 PIREE
-396 IYGKHG
+396 